1 MTGPQPDRVHAEQV
15 RQRARVG
22 LIGLAAV
29 VLLIG
34 LASAILATVNREQPV
49 TAAGAARPE
58 VVANMAAPGA
68 IPTPAAESEP
78 LVELGVAPSTT
89 GNAAAPATPR
99 P

>member
-1 MTGPQPDRVHAEQV
+1 MTGPSADRAHAEQV

-58 VVANMAAPGA
+58 VVANMAAAGA
-68 IPTPAAESEP
+68 IPTPSAESEP
-78 LVELGVAPSTT
+78 LVELGVAPST
-89 GNAAAPATPR
+89 GNLAAPAAR
-99 P
+99 AQ